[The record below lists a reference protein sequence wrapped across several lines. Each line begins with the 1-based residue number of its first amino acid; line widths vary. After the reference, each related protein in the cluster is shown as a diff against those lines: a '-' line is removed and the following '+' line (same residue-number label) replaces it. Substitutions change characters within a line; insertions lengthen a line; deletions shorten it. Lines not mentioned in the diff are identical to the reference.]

1 MQLGQLDD
9 NMRTARATRFGRAQG
24 FGKILEYGGE
34 AVRALSVDER
44 ATLTNMAAEVGA
56 FTGIVAP
63 DGRTAELLVER
74 RGMNR
79 YEAEGLVAAGEAAV
93 TRNMP

>member
-1 MQLGQLDD
+1 MLEVLRHPYVRGGD
-9 NMRTARATRFGRAQG
+9 AI
-24 FGKILEYGGE
+24 GKILEYGGE

-63 DGRTAELLVER
+63 DETTIDWLVSH
-74 RGMNR
+74 RGMDR
-79 YEAEGLVAAGEAAV
+79 TEAEALASG
-93 TRNMP
+93 N